1 MGKNIMSVITSK
13 ILITGGRGYIARNLK
28 PLFEVTGYEV
38 LAPSRI
44 ELDLLNFGMLDEFLK
59 KNKVDAI
66 IHTAVRGGRR
76 AKMDTFE
83 DVLVPNLKMY
93 EHLIDANWFN
103 HIPMFVF
110 GSGAEF
116 DRRDRIIECE
126 EEVMFRS
133 WPIDPYGMSKNIIS
147 RRALADSKDIFVLRL
162 FGCFNWDEDPSRFIK
177 ASILNLKRGLPIEV
191 HQNKKMDYFYLDDI
205 FTVIDYILKNPTT
218 VPRNLNLVYPE
229 KVSLLDIAS
238 LIHKHMNR
246 FKPIKLNKLGEGYD
260 YTGNGYFLDRM
271 RNVGNLQLL
280 GLEEGIRRTV
290 LKLI

>member
-1 MGKNIMSVITSK
+1 MSK
-13 ILITGGRGYIARNLK
+13 ILITGGQGYIARNLV
-28 PLFEVTGYEV
+28 PLFLNAGYEV
-38 LAPSRI
+38 LAPSRT

-66 IHTAVRGGRR
+66 IHTAVMGGRR
-76 AKMDTFE
+76 IKTDTFE

-116 DRRDRIIECE
+116 DRRDRIIECSE
-126 EEVMFRS
+126 ELMFSS

-205 FTVIDYILKNPTT
+205 FTVIDYILKSPAT
-218 VPRNLNLVYPE
+218 VPRDLNLVYPE
-229 KVSLLDIAS
+229 KVSLLNIAS

-246 FKPIKLNKLGEGYD
+246 FEPTIKLNKMEEGYD

-271 RNVGNLQLL
+271 RKVGNLQLL

-290 LKLI
+290 LKLT